1 MSFIRREIYT
11 KDKEL
16 QRYLDTLIS
25 KSVVSLPPRFAMDIG
40 RNKTVRRIR
49 EIDQKDPYIIIANDR
64 KYGISMV
71 KIRDPVRLIKQG
83 NRYIFSLER

>member
-11 KDKEL
+11 KDKEI

-25 KSVVSLPPRFAMDIG
+25 KSVVSLPPRVAMDIG

-49 EIDQKDPYIIIANDR
+49 EMDHKDPYIIIANDR
-64 KYGISMV
+64 KYGISMIRIREPV
-71 KIRDPVRLIKQG
+71 KIVKKGD
-83 NRYIFSLER
+83 RYVFSL